1 MSNRVAGH
9 QTDSYRIETDVYE
22 GPLDL
27 LLELIQKME
36 LDITSVALAQVTDQ
50 YLGYLHNLQQQD
62 AGQVSAFLVIAA
74 KLLQIKSES
83 LLPRPVVRE
92 VGEEDPG
99 ETLAQQLML
108 YRIYKQA
115 AEWLLNREFDH
126 LKTYLHTSSQ
136 PKSKAKPVPGE
147 ISLSELIGAALSVF
161 SIKSDMPILSDVVSI
176 PKITIREKIQTILDT
191 LHSQPTTTFNEL
203 VIKNRS
209 RIEVV
214 ITFLAILELIKRH
227 IIDVRQSNL
236 FANIELQLIHE
247 WNPPDEFELEFE
259 E

>member
-1 MSNRVAGH
+1 MSYNVAGH
-9 QTDSYRIETDVYE
+9 QTDDYRIETEVFA

-50 YLGYLHNLQQQD
+50 YLAYLYTLQQRD

-92 VGEEDPG
+92 IGEEDPG
-99 ETLAQQLML
+99 ESLAQQLML

-115 AEWLLNREFDH
+115 AEWLIQRENNH
-126 LKTYLHTSSQ
+126 LRTYLHIASQ
-136 PKSKAKPVPGE
+136 QKSMVKPVIGE
-147 ISLSELIGAALSVF
+147 ISLAELVNAAQSVF
-161 SIKSDMPILSDVVSI
+161 LLKPKLPFMSDVVSI
-176 PKITIREKIQTILDT
+176 PKVTIREKIHTIMEGLMQKP
-191 LHSQPTTTFNEL
+191 LTTFREL
-203 VIKNRS
+203 IKNNPT

-214 ITFLAILELIKRH
+214 ITFLAVLELIKRH
-227 IIDVRQSNL
+227 IVQVEQNHL
-236 FANIELQLIHE
+236 FADIDLQLIQE

>member
-1 MSNRVAGH
+1 MSYNVAGH
-9 QTDSYRIETDVYE
+9 QTDDYRIETEVFA

-50 YLGYLHNLQQQD
+50 YLAYLYTLQQRD

-92 VGEEDPG
+92 IGEEDPG
-99 ETLAQQLML
+99 ESLAQQLML

-115 AEWLLNREFDH
+115 AEWLIQRENNH
-126 LKTYLHTSSQ
+126 LRTYLHIASQ
-136 PKSKAKPVPGE
+136 QKSMVKPVIGE
-147 ISLSELIGAALSVF
+147 ISLAELVNAAQSVF
-161 SIKSDMPILSDVVSI
+161 LLKPKLPFMSDVVSI
-176 PKITIREKIQTILDT
+176 PKVTIREKIHAIMEGLMQKPL
-191 LHSQPTTTFNEL
+191 TTFREL
-203 VIKNRS
+203 IKNNPT

-214 ITFLAILELIKRH
+214 ITFLAVLELIKRH
-227 IIDVRQSNL
+227 IVQVEQNHL
-236 FANIELQLIHE
+236 FADIDLQLIQE